1 MYREQIQEKDH
12 DMSDAIHQPELA
24 SIIEKLQSVVNRY
37 DGIICETKGK
47 LQTIKRYNEPPITLS
62 EAGKQNQPETVTEE
76 INRLLF
82 RLNDLN
88 EKAEEN
94 LRHLK
99 EIV

>member
-1 MYREQIQEKDH
+1 MYGEKIQEKGC
-12 DMSDAIHQPELA
+12 DMPTAIHQPELA
-24 SIIEKLQSVVNRY
+24 IIIERLQSAVNRY
-37 DGIICETKGK
+37 DGIVCETRNK
-47 LQTIKRYNEPPITLS
+47 LQTIKRHDEPSTLNEAVQ
-62 EAGKQNQPETVTEE
+62 EKQPESVTEE

-88 EKAEEN
+88 EIAEIN

>member
-1 MYREQIQEKDH
+1 MYGEKIQEKGY
-12 DMSDAIHQPELA
+12 DMPTAIHQPELA
-24 SIIEKLQSVVNRY
+24 TIIERLQSAVNRY
-37 DGIICETKGK
+37 DGIVCETRTK
-47 LQTIKRYNEPPITLS
+47 LQTIKKYEEPQALS
-62 EAGKQNQPETVTEE
+62 EAVKEKQPESVTEE

-88 EKAEEN
+88 ETAERN

>member
-1 MYREQIQEKDH
+1 MYGEKIQEKGY
-12 DMSDAIHQPELA
+12 DMPTAIHQPEL
-24 SIIEKLQSVVNRY
+24 SVIIEKLQSAVNRY
-37 DGIICETKGK
+37 DSIVCETKGK